1 MTDLHQ
7 LLREATD
14 HVGSPDLA
22 GRALVSAHRTRVR
35 RAAAS
40 ALAAVVL
47 LGGGVAWAVQDRVPH
62 ADVVDTPSPT
72 PSPSVTPSVVDD
84 DPATQRIWDP
94 FTVVDAPRHP
104 TVLPEQISPPEDPP
118 SLAAAP
124 LPDIVL
130 AWPAEDTDLRVLATT
145 GEWRAVPGTA
155 NAIQGTFRDVVSPAI
170 SPDGDRVAMAVD
182 AGILV
187 VEATTGEQSVVPWPP
202 ELAGPV
208 DSRPGLRWLPG
219 DEGFVV
225 LHWKRPWLVGL
236 DGTGEPAPFG
246 GPYGSGV
253 MVDPDDGTIRERTR
267 AYGRLRTWNSADDAS
282 SVSLGGYGERY
293 VTRFGVVAY
302 TGNPGPDGMALMS
315 GPVVVDPGAGE
326 ILGYAPI
333 NDRDSVYSDNAHLTA
348 LGFVDPDTV
357 LLMVT
362 PMDFRTMGPE
372 DGVTHLV
379 SWDFR
384 TGDFTRLGSG
394 GPGMRWIAVA
404 PDLLDGVS

>member
-182 AGILV
+182 AG
-187 VEATTGEQSVVPWPP
+187 G
-202 ELAGPV
+202 
-208 DSRPGLRWLPG
+208 RG
-219 DEGFVV
+219 D
-225 LHWKRPWLVGL
+225 
-236 DGTGEPAPFG
+236 
-246 GPYGSGV
+246 
-253 MVDPDDGTIRERTR
+253 
-267 AYGRLRTWNSADDAS
+267 
-282 SVSLGGYGERY
+282 
-293 VTRFGVVAY
+293 
-302 TGNPGPDGMALMS
+302 
-315 GPVVVDPGAGE
+315 
-326 ILGYAPI
+326 
-333 NDRDSVYSDNAHLTA
+333 DR
-348 LGFVDPDTV
+348 
-357 LLMVT
+357 
-362 PMDFRTMGPE
+362 
-372 DGVTHLV
+372 
-379 SWDFR
+379 
-384 TGDFTRLGSG
+384 
-394 GPGMRWIAVA
+394 
-404 PDLLDGVS
+404 

>member
-1 MTDLHQ
+1 VTDLDQ
-7 LLREATD
+7 LFREATE
-14 HVGSPDLA
+14 HVASPDLA
-22 GRALVSAHRTRVR
+22 GRALAGAHRRRVR
-35 RAAAS
+35 RTAVG

-47 LGGGVAWAVQDRVPH
+47 LGGGVAWMVQDPTPK
-62 ADVVDTPSPT
+62 AGVVDTPVPT
-72 PSPSVTPSVVDD
+72 PTPTTSPSEIDA
-84 DPATQRIWDP
+84 DPATQAVWDP
-94 FTVVDAPRHP
+94 FTVVDESRRPS
-104 TVLPEQISPPEDPP
+104 TLPEQIAPPTDAP
-118 SLAAAP
+118 SIADAP

-130 AWPAEDTDLRVLATT
+130 AWPEEGVDLRVLATN
-145 GEWRAVPGTA
+145 GEWRSVPGTA

-182 AGILV
+182 AGVLV

-225 LHWKRPWLVGL
+225 LHWKRPWLVDL

-246 GPYGSGV
+246 GSYGSGV

-293 VTRFGVVAY
+293 VTRFGLVAY
-302 TGNPGPDGMALMS
+302 TGNPGPNGVALMS
-315 GPVVVDPGAGE
+315 GPVVVDPGTGE

-333 NDRDSVYSDNAHLTA
+333 KDRDSVYSDNAHLTA

-362 PMDFRTMGPE
+362 PMDFRTMSLE

-384 TGDFTRLGSG
+384 SGDFARLGSG

-404 PDLLDGVS
+404 PDLLGD

>member
-1 MTDLHQ
+1 M
-7 LLREATD
+7 
-14 HVGSPDLA
+14 
-22 GRALVSAHRTRVR
+22 
-35 RAAAS
+35 
-40 ALAAVVL
+40 
-47 LGGGVAWAVQDRVPH
+47 AWAVQDRVPH

-104 TVLPEQISPPEDPP
+104 TVLPDQISPPEDPP
-118 SLAAAP
+118 SLATAP

-130 AWPAEDTDLRVLATT
+130 AWPEEDTDLRVLATT

-333 NDRDSVYSDNAHLTA
+333 KDRDSVYSDNAHLTA